1 MTIFFIAI
9 TFIVGILIS
18 TTAIDRNTA
27 RVQTLPLMFGI
38 LLCLVSLSTGVLGG
52 YIECPGLA
60 AVLPSLWLM
69 TTGVCLVLV
78 SIYAFCNSSPF
89 SRSIPQFA
97 MFGVF
102 KWDDFGSLLL
112 IGLALIVTGFSSFSS
127 SITAATE
134 ANSSQSAA
142 QAVAQS
148 KKPAQKTAT
157 TKKTR
162 VHSTTKISQN
172 TRKSKVQ

>member
-38 LLCLVSLSTGVLGG
+38 LLCLASLSTGVLGG

-97 MFGVF
+97 MFGFF

-127 SITAATE
+127 SITTATE
-134 ANSSQSAA
+134 VKPSQS
-142 QAVAQS
+142 VAQS

>member
-27 RVQTLPLMFGI
+27 RAQTLPLMFGI
-38 LLCLVSLSTGVLGG
+38 LLCLASVSTGVLGG

-97 MFGVF
+97 MFGFF

-127 SITAATE
+127 SITTATE
-134 ANSSQSAA
+134 VKPS

-148 KKPAQKTAT
+148 KKSVQKTAT

>member
-38 LLCLVSLSTGVLGG
+38 LLCLASLSTGVLGG

-97 MFGVF
+97 MFGFF

-134 ANSSQSAA
+134 TKSS

-148 KKPAQKTAT
+148 KKSTQKTAT

-162 VHSTTKISQN
+162 VHSATKISQS

>member
-38 LLCLVSLSTGVLGG
+38 LLCLASLSTGVLGG

-97 MFGVF
+97 MFGFF

-127 SITAATE
+127 SITTATE
-134 ANSSQSAA
+134 VKPSQS
-142 QAVAQS
+142 VAQS
-148 KKPAQKTAT
+148 KKPVQKTAT